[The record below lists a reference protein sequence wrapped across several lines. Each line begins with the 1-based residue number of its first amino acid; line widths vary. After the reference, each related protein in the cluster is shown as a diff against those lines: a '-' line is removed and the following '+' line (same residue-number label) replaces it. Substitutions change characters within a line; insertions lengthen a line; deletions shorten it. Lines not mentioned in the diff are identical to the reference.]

1 MKCFTYKTYIYIH
14 VYIYRFGA
22 YQNTDHV
29 NTHTHL
35 VKFKGRHYKIKIVIS
50 WANKASNTCTISQTT
65 FILWHQL
72 TPFVQSLK
80 SRNYRWIRSKSQQ
93 ICKGKWGFI
102 DDSDFL
108 ANDIFFSVIKN
119 TNIEIVYEIKANSM
133 DIIFSW
139 LKIKW

>member
-35 VKFKGRHYKIKIVIS
+35 VKFKGRHYKIKIS
-50 WANKASNTCTISQTT
+50 WENKASNTCTISQTT

-93 ICKGKWGFI
+93 IFKGKWGFI